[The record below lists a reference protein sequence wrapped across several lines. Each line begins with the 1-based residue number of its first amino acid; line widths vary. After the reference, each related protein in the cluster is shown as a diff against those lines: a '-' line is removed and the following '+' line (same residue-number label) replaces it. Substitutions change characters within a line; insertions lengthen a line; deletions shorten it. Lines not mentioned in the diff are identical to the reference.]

1 MPGLVRM
8 DNRGANGP
16 APTPITGKRTAQE
29 AFGEQDGTAGLMKKV
44 DQRTLP
50 NGDVSSPQQ
59 NGPVANGA
67 STASVA
73 QSQQSSVPDSPAAL
87 QHITE
92 GYLSLGQL
100 IARTAQVS
108 LNDLSKTVEK
118 LGLVQRGLR
127 TAPVLPN
134 GIGTHAAINGGASI
148 SKAASEQRKEM
159 LESLNTQ
166 REKFIKLLVLGDWSQ
181 KVDDV
186 GKLIDLNV
194 FNQQQFGAFDNA
206 KFRIADMHRR
216 QQYFKEKGPDIK
228 TAIEVLGTGKAS
240 WMPDLDYLPKPP
252 LTPQQSLR
260 ALKDMNIAL
269 RIRLNVHEDLP
280 LYLRNHQIHDGR
292 VTFSFPG
299 EFELDVT
306 IVNEEP
312 TSPFYF
318 IDVRFLFEPKTSL
331 SGGVAR
337 TLLTQQTLDPILK
350 SKGIPGCCEFLH
362 NFVLTHKITIL
373 KKQIL
378 QMQSS
383 DWARTLRV
391 DQIHRSLIIQYWIDP
406 YNPTKKSWIEIGV
419 ASGKSKSGK
428 LKSHLDGRT
437 WISFLEVRWFRDGKK
452 SPPVPVSL
460 DFNKLDMR
468 AMLKKIIALHIN
480 HILGSIRDKLL
491 ESEAGG
497 KALSM
502 KLDTSETEPENCSL
516 QLRLGRDSPWTKV
529 SIQPVSGRLSFDP
542 TSRAAIFY
550 ENEINKMKDPAIDA
564 HKAITNYLATQ
575 MEKRIE
581 TEAVRR
587 GWKAAKNLKF
597 DIKDLGKTVFKTNII
612 RAVFFYLPGWSGCNY
627 LVPVTINLG
636 GCNWWIIEVQNRVT
650 GGKILATR
658 PLGHYGTRQSSLVNQ
673 DFLKAMEY
681 NAAQE
686 VALWTAN
693 IQLDNAGVQNAIQ
706 SEPMGQ
712 GSHYLERTNVQA
724 CLRVKYSDLK
734 AKYKKELAER
744 TSTKQSTVEPALLI
758 GFKDFD
764 DATGMCELTARGDFQ
779 TDKGNT
785 DIFATFQDD
794 KVYFFSDQDSDENG
808 EEAIRTAFGQEK
820 EAGKKS
826 VPKRGTEFGFYLDV
840 SIGQS
845 CVNQL
850 VKLLHAS
857 IRVRDFLVA
866 IAEER
871 FTPTKSSLSEL
882 SFTYSS
888 NPTLTAHLTFPTE
901 SGGNYKVKVGVVR
914 QCTNVRTAGFDLK
927 VLDTNPHRR
936 MQRALVQHLNNS
948 QSSANSYAR
957 FCKTLVLTLPFLRA
971 FDDLERSM
979 FARGDVSNPSLHPRS
994 LDHFKIT
1001 YANPPCAWEVRLRHG
1016 RNDLDEWIVN
1026 EGDSQW
1032 FPILPNPA
1040 FRDSPGRQAAREGRD
1055 DAFVS
1060 EVRKLFWNIDEA
1072 DMDAGWVGERSCIR
1086 SPWEGI
1092 GEALRKLDGVVT
1104 RFRSKERSGSRS
1116 GGPRKEEPG
1125 PMPPAPSKGQGGA
1138 AGGAQGKQKNAVAV
1152 GAEVVVLD

>member
-16 APTPITGKRTAQE
+16 VPPPITGKRTAQE
-29 AFGEQDGTAGLMKKV
+29 AFGEQDGKADATKN
-44 DQRTLP
+44 TLL

-59 NGPVANGA
+59 NGPV
-67 STASVA
+67 
-73 QSQQSSVPDSPAAL
+73 QPRQSSMPDSPPAL

-92 GYLSLGQL
+92 GYLPLGQL

-108 LNDLSKTVEK
+108 LNDLGETVDK
-118 LGLVQRGLR
+118 LSLVQRGSR
-127 TAPVLPN
+127 TAPALPN
-134 GIGTHAAINGGASI
+134 GIGAHASMNGGAST
-148 SKAASEQRKEM
+148 SKAGTEQKKDI

-194 FNQQQFGAFDNA
+194 FNQQQFTAFDHA

-216 QQYFKEKGPDIK
+216 QQYFKEKAPDIK

-240 WMPDLDYLPKPP
+240 WMPDLGYLPKPL
-252 LTPQQSLR
+252 LTAQKALR
-260 ALKDMNIAL
+260 ALQDMNIAL

-280 LYLRNHQIHDGR
+280 LYLRNHRIHDGR

-337 TLLTQQTLDPILK
+337 TMLTQQTLDPILK

-373 KKQIL
+373 KKQVL
-378 QMQSS
+378 QMQGS

-419 ASGKSKSGK
+419 ASGKPKTGK
-428 LKSHLDGRT
+428 LKPRLDGRE
-437 WISFLEVRWFRDGKK
+437 WISCLEVRWFRDGKK
-452 SPPVPVSL
+452 STPVPVSF
-460 DFNKLDMR
+460 DFDKLDMR
-468 AMLKKIIALHIN
+468 AMMNKVVALHIN

-497 KALSM
+497 KALTV
-502 KLDTSETEPENCSL
+502 KLNASETEPEECNL
-516 QLRLGRDSPWTKV
+516 QLRLGRDSPWTSV

-542 TSRAAIFY
+542 TGRAAVFY

-564 HKAITNYLATQ
+564 HKTIAVHLATQ

-581 TEAVRR
+581 NEAVRR
-587 GWKAAKNLKF
+587 GWKTAKNLKF
-597 DIKDLGKTVFKTNII
+597 DIKDLGKAVFKTKIL
-612 RAVFFYLPGWSGCNY
+612 RAVFFYLPGWSSCNY
-627 LVPVTINLG
+627 IVAVTINLG
-636 GCNWWIIEVQNRVT
+636 GCNWWITEVQNRVT
-650 GGKILATR
+650 GGKVLATR
-658 PLGHYGTRQSSLVNQ
+658 AIGHYGTKQSSLVTQ
-673 DFLKAMEY
+673 EFLKAMEY

-686 VALWTAN
+686 VALWTAST
-693 IQLDNAGVQNAIQ
+693 QLDSAGVQNAIQ
-706 SEPMGQ
+706 SESVTKLAPHQ
-712 GSHYLERTNVQA
+712 LVRTNVQA

-734 AKYKKELAER
+734 AHYKQELAER
-744 TSTKQSTVEPALLI
+744 TSINPGTVEPALLI
-758 GFKDFD
+758 GLKDFN
-764 DATGMCELTARGDFQ
+764 DAKGMCELVARGDFH
-779 TDKGNT
+779 TDKGQM
-785 DIFATFQDD
+785 DIFSTFQDSN
-794 KVYFFSDQDSDENG
+794 VYFLSDDDSEDKNEHEAILKAF
-808 EEAIRTAFGQEK
+808 EEAEEK
-820 EAGKKS
+820 GRKPI
-826 VPKRGTEFGFYLDV
+826 PKPGTEFAFYLDV
-840 SIGQS
+840 RIGQS
-845 CVNQL
+845 CVDQL

-857 IRVRDFLVA
+857 IRVRNFLAA
-866 IAEER
+866 IAEAR

-882 SFTYSS
+882 SFTYSAD
-888 NPTLTAHLTFPTE
+888 PTLTADITFSTE
-901 SGGNYKVKVGVVR
+901 IKGKYKVKVRAICNPTDSRSVGYTVR
-914 QCTNVRTAGFDLK
+914 M
-927 VLDTNPHRR
+927 LDKNPHRR
-936 MQRALVQHLNNS
+936 MQSALVQHLNTS
-948 QSSANSYAR
+948 QASDNVYTR
-957 FCKTLVLTLPFLRA
+957 FCKTLVLTLPFLRT
-971 FDDLERSM
+971 FDELEFWM
-979 FARGDVSNPSLHPRS
+979 LGRGDVSNPSLHPRS

-1001 YANPPCAWEVRLRHG
+1001 YSNPPCAWEVRLRRG
-1016 RNDLDEWIVN
+1016 RNDLDEWIIN

-1032 FPILPNPA
+1032 SPILPNA
-1040 FRDSPGRQAAREGRD
+1040 TFKDSPQRQAAREGRD
-1055 DAFVS
+1055 EEFVTQ
-1060 EVRKLFWNIDEA
+1060 VRKLFWDIDEA

-1092 GEALRKLDGVVT
+1092 GEALKKLNAVVT
-1104 RFRSKERSGSRS
+1104 KFRSEERNLSRS
-1116 GGPRKEEPG
+1116 MSLRREEPG
-1125 PMPPAPSKGQGGA
+1125 PTPPAPLKGQGGA
-1138 AGGAQGKQKNAVAV
+1138 AGGAQGKQKSAVAV